1 MRGARGGGVNE
12 CFNSSSF
19 LVLHFP
25 FSFLLNFSPTVLG
38 FLCRGI
44 FCMVGGPHHTKDINP
59 CLLVIL
65 EETQGA
71 QGEIYKKIRL
81 NLWIKKQQIRFKIR
95 CMLESFLLLINLQ
108 SEKQTGQFVKTKH
121 LHMCQQVNDCFFKIK
136 TFADIWRMD
145 ECCKNRLL
153 HSNTILKINMNC
165 ATADFT

>member
-1 MRGARGGGVNE
+1 MNVLIRLLFL
-12 CFNSSSF
+12 CFI
-19 LVLHFP
+19 FP
-25 FSFLLNFSPTVLG
+25 FHFLLNFSPTVLG

-108 SEKQTGQFVKTKH
+108 SEKQTG
-121 LHMCQQVNDCFFKIK
+121 
-136 TFADIWRMD
+136 
-145 ECCKNRLL
+145 
-153 HSNTILKINMNC
+153 
-165 ATADFT
+165 